1 MNYYFITGTS
11 SGIGAALVSLL
22 VKDEQNRI
30 SGFSRSSDFRH
41 NHFCHQPIDLSKTE
55 NFEQISFPSLSA
67 PQKIVLINNA
77 GALGAIAHV
86 GNVSSSDLLQTMNV
100 NTLAAMYLCNE
111 FIKAYQHIEAEK
123 IIVNISSGA
132 ALSPYDGWAAYCASK
147 AALDMFTRVVAK
159 EQELKQF
166 PVKTFAIAPGV
177 VDTNMQNQIRQTNA
191 ENFSKIDKFLDLK
204 QSGGLYHANDVAGKL
219 IYFIENTNK
228 IKDVVSRI
236 QL

>member
-11 SGIGAALVSLL
+11 SGLGAALVKIL

-30 SGFSRSSDFRH
+30 SGFSRTSHFHH

-55 NFEQISFPSLSA
+55 NFDQISFTELSD

-77 GALGAIAHV
+77 GALGTIAHV
-86 GNVSSSDLLQTMNV
+86 GNVSSSDLLNTMNV
-100 NTLAAMYLCNE
+100 NTLSAMYLCNE
-111 FIKAYQHIEAEK
+111 FIKAYQHVDAEK
-123 IIVNISSGA
+123 IIINISSGA
-132 ALSPYDGWAAYCASK
+132 ASSPYDGWAAYCASK

-204 QSGGLYHANDVAGKL
+204 KGGSLYQSEDVAGKL
-219 IYFIENTNK
+219 IYFIENTNE